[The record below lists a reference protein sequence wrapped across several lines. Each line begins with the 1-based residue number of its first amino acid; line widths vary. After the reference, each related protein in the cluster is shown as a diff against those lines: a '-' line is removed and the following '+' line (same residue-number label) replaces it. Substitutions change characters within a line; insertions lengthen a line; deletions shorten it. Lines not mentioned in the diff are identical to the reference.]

1 MAIIPSTQKFHTVS
15 AEVDTENKGSETA
28 NSRRE
33 AFTMQDI
40 VDTAGAGIPSLFEE
54 GSFPGPSGQETSTQR
69 VGSSNEATK
78 VYATV
83 SGGDSNTAAGSYATV
98 GGGQG
103 NTASNNSS
111 PGGSTVGGG
120 VNNIASGLSST
131 VAGGNGNSA
140 LGSRAVVGG
149 GIGNIA
155 SGSSSATVGGLS
167 NTATGSAT
175 FVGGGVRNDATADDS
190 SVLGGRENDTLT
202 FVNSHIIGSNLESD
216 RQDCTFVEN
225 LSIKSIPTAATGLPS
240 GSIWSNAGVLN
251 IVP

>member
-15 AEVDTENKGSETA
+15 VEVDTENRGSERA

-83 SGGDSNTAAGSYATV
+83 SGGASNTAAGSYATV

-103 NTASNNSS
+103 NLASNTST

-120 VNNIASGLSST
+120 INNIASGLTST
-131 VAGGNGNSA
+131 VAGGNNNDATGGRS
-140 LGSRAVVGG
+140 VVAGG
-149 GIGNIA
+149 TGNIA
-155 SGSSSATVGGLS
+155 SGSTSAVVGGNTNSATAQG
-167 NTATGSAT
+167 A
-175 FVGGGVRNDATADDS
+175 FIGGGTQNDADS
-190 SVLGGRENDTLT
+190 NYSTIIGGDNNNTLT
-202 FVNSHIIGSNLESD
+202 FNNSHLIGSNLTSD
-216 RQDCTFVEN
+216 RADCTFVEN
-225 LSIKSIPTAATGLPS
+225 LSIKSIPTSATGLPS

>member
-15 AEVDTENKGSETA
+15 AEVDTENRGSEIA

-83 SGGDSNTAAGSYATV
+83 SGGASNTAAGSYATV
-98 GGGQG
+98 GGGL
-103 NTASNNSS
+103 NNLASNTSS

-120 VNNIASGLSST
+120 KNNIASGLSST
-131 VAGGNGNSA
+131 VAGGNNNDA
-140 LGSRAVVGG
+140 TGSSSVVAGG
-149 GIGNIA
+149 TGNIA
-155 SGSSSATVGGLS
+155 SGSTSAVVGGNTNSATAQG
-167 NTATGSAT
+167 A
-175 FVGGGVRNDATADDS
+175 FIGGGTQNDADS
-190 SVLGGRENDTLT
+190 NYSTIIGGDNNNTLT
-202 FVNSHIIGSNLESD
+202 FNNSHLIGSNLTSD
-216 RQDCTFVEN
+216 RADCTFVEN
-225 LSIKSIPTAATGLPS
+225 LSIKSIPTSATGLPS

>member
-15 AEVDTENKGSETA
+15 AEVDTENRGSETA

-83 SGGDSNTAAGSYATV
+83 SGGASNTAAGSYATV
-98 GGGQG
+98 GGGL
-103 NTASNNSS
+103 NNLASNTSS

-120 VNNIASGLSST
+120 KNNIASGLSST
-131 VAGGNGNSA
+131 VAGGNNNDA
-140 LGSRAVVGG
+140 TGSSSVVAGG
-149 GIGNIA
+149 TGNIA
-155 SGSSSATVGGLS
+155 SGSTSAVVGGNTNSATAQG
-167 NTATGSAT
+167 A
-175 FVGGGVRNDATADDS
+175 FIGGGTQNDADS
-190 SVLGGRENDTLT
+190 NYSTIIGGDNNNTLT
-202 FVNSHIIGSNLESD
+202 FNNSHLIGSNLTSD
-216 RQDCTFVEN
+216 RADCTFVEN
-225 LSIKSIPTAATGLPS
+225 LSIKSIPTSATGLPS

>member
-15 AEVDTENKGSETA
+15 AEVDTENRGSETA

-40 VDTAGAGIPSLFEE
+40 VDTSGAGIPSLFEE
-54 GSFPGPSGQETSTQR
+54 GSFPGSGQETSTQR

-78 VYATV
+78 VYAIV

-98 GGGQG
+98 SGGQG
-103 NTASNNSS
+103 NIASNTSS

-120 VNNIASGLSST
+120 VSNIASGLTST
-131 VAGGNGNSA
+131 VAGGNNNDA
-140 LGSRAVVGG
+140 TGSRSVVAGG
-149 GIGNIA
+149 TGNIA
-155 SGSSSATVGGLS
+155 SGSTSAVVGGNTNSATGVG
-167 NTATGSAT
+167 A
-175 FVGGGVRNDATADDS
+175 FIGGGTQNDADS
-190 SVLGGRENDTLT
+190 AYSTIIGGDNNNTLLT
-202 FVNSHIIGSNLESD
+202 FDNSHLIGSNLTSD
-216 RQDCTFVEN
+216 RADCTFVEN
-225 LSIKSIPTAATGLPS
+225 LSIKSIPTSATGLPS

>member
-15 AEVDTENKGSETA
+15 AEVDTENRGSETA

-40 VDTAGAGIPSLFEE
+40 VDTSGAGIPSLFEE

-103 NTASNNSS
+103 NLASNTSS

-120 VNNIASGLSST
+120 VNNIASGLTST
-131 VAGGNGNSA
+131 VAGGNNNDA
-140 LGSRAVVGG
+140 TGSRSVVAGG
-149 GIGNIA
+149 TGNIA
-155 SGSSSATVGGLS
+155 SGSISAVVGGNTNSATGQG
-167 NTATGSAT
+167 A
-175 FVGGGVRNDATADDS
+175 FIGGGIQNDADS
-190 SVLGGRENDTLT
+190 DYSSILGGDMNNTST
-202 FVNSHIIGSNLESD
+202 FNNSHLIGSNLTSD
-216 RQDCTFVEN
+216 RADCTFVEN
-225 LSIKSIPTAATGLPS
+225 LSIKSIPPSPIGLPS